1 MDMGLSTLI
10 APRLA
15 VCPPPRKMN
24 GHLRAAP
31 GARRRIFV
39 RKFFVP
45 RHHWRGQGKTPC
57 CPLWGISRLKC
68 AFVIK
73 TTGLAV
79 FVP

>member
-1 MDMGLSTLI
+1 MDMGVSTLI

-15 VCPPPRKMN
+15 VCPPSRKIK
-24 GHLRAAP
+24 GRLRAAP

-45 RHHWRGQGKTPC
+45 RHDWRGQGKTPC
-57 CPLWGISRLKC
+57 CTLRGISRLNC

-79 FVP
+79 FLS